1 MPQVVEIKK
10 CDLAILFLIGGLVNN
25 EISRIVNMQ
34 VTAALWDCCPSD
46 FIEKIR
52 LDGIMPIIE
61 NAIYDDAIAFSKK
74 DPASKKDPIKVIAG
88 YTSFRAV
95 LHYRIANMTLRLLG
109 NSNEV
114 ESYASVISSRG
125 KLLSGAEIH
134 HCSTI
139 GRRLILDHGVGT
151 VIGETSVIGDDCY
164 ILGGVTLGA
173 SGIAGNPSGKR
184 HPTIGN
190 RVQIGAYSRI
200 FGNISVGDDVFIGPN
215 CLITKD
221 IPPRTRVT
229 LKASLQFQKECAHD
243 ALDEQG
249 YPHEI

>member
-1 MPQVVEIKK
+1 MRFSNLI
-10 CDLAILFLIGGLVNN
+10 FIGGLVNN
-25 EISRIVNMQ
+25 EISRIVNTQ
-34 VTAALWDCCPSD
+34 VTAALWDCCPSE

-52 LDGIMPIIE
+52 LDGVMPIIE
-61 NAIYDDAIAFSKK
+61 SAIYEDAIAFSKK
-74 DPASKKDPIKVIAG
+74 DPASKKDPFKVIAG

-95 LHYRIANMTLRLLG
+95 LHYRIANITLRLLG
-109 NSNEV
+109 ITNEV

-134 HCSTI
+134 HCCTI

-215 CLITKD
+215 CLITND
-221 IPPRTRVT
+221 VPPRTRVT
-229 LKASLQFQKECAHD
+229 LKASLQFEKQGAHD
-243 ALDEQG
+243 VFNEQG
-249 YPHEI
+249 YPHEILQKNA